1 MDDLLGAGSET
12 SSTAIHWAVIYLL
25 NYPEVKQRLQ
35 TDINKVVP
43 DARLPSLDDKA
54 KLPYV
59 EAFIMELLRIANI
72 APFGL
77 PHAVQGDSDVV
88 FDGYR
93 IPKDCSILFNFQSVH
108 LDRTNYIDP
117 LAFKPE
123 RFLDSSGKVAKL
135 KEHMAFAAGRR
146 LCLGEPVA
154 KIDFFFSDSSAKRIW
169 LSSWRGQ

>member
-1 MDDLLGAGSET
+1 M
-12 SSTAIHWAVIYLL
+12 
-25 NYPEVKQRLQ
+25 KQRLQ

-54 KLPYV
+54 KLPYI
-59 EAFIMELLRIANI
+59 EAFIMELLRITNI

-77 PHAVQGDSDVV
+77 PHAVQGDSV

-108 LDRTNYIDP
+108 LDPTNYIDP

-123 RFLDSSGKVAKL
+123 RFLDSSGKVVKL
-135 KEHMAFAAGRR
+135 KEHMAFGAGRG

-154 KIDFFFSDSSAKRIW
+154 KIEIFLFLTAMLKEFDFLPEEANKNPTTRSVMAIVQAPVAYKVRVVKRFCN
-169 LSSWRGQ
+169 Q